1 MRQQSGRLRA
11 SHFAIRPLQSDE
23 SADFAACV
31 SLGLSAGGDKRIWPD
46 AGTGRTKYGTTTR
59 PAPDEISF
67 ASTTASNVSIPGFAA
82 ANHELKRLFDADS
95 QSATDAETW
104 FDDIRQGL
112 VQHLGREGA
121 EVIFAAS
128 GTDVELLTLCL
139 TAALTR
145 RPITNIFIAPDETGN
160 GVPLAAG
167 GFHFSDV
174 TALGIPVKA
183 GEAVEGL
190 VPDRIRVRT
199 IAIRRESGERRS
211 QHEIDAELIDA
222 VQDELEAD
230 RDVLVHVLD
239 TSKTGLRGVTR
250 NAARYL
256 AGLKPGRV
264 RIVIDACQLRSPIS
278 DLREYLAD
286 GFFVAVTGSKFAAG
300 PPFAG
305 ALLIPS
311 DLAQEMR
318 TGANLPAGL
327 ANYSAALDWPASLR
341 DRIALPFKSEMNI
354 GLGLRWVAALAHIAP
369 YAAVGEARQTLIKQ
383 RFVSL
388 VKSRVADIPG
398 VVLHSDDDG
407 ENLVSSAI
415 LPLTVLDANGRYLPL
430 AEAQG
435 LQSELRDP
443 RYGPVCHVGQPVRV
457 GPRSVL
463 RVAASAYDVGCIS
476 ARMNEGKSFDQ
487 ALAPLIADLDSF
499 FAKWSR
505 LGSGA

>member
-1 MRQQSGRLRA
+1 VRA
-11 SHFAIRPLQSDE
+11 
-23 SADFAACV
+23 V
-31 SLGLSAGGDKRIWPD
+31 
-46 AGTGRTKYGTTTR
+46 
-59 PAPDEISF
+59 
-67 ASTTASNVSIPGFAA
+67 
-82 ANHELKRLFDADS
+82 
-95 QSATDAETW
+95 
-104 FDDIRQGL
+104 
-112 VQHLGREGA
+112 
-121 EVIFAAS
+121 
-128 GTDVELLTLCL
+128 
-139 TAALTR
+139 
-145 RPITNIFIAPDETGN
+145 
-160 GVPLAAG
+160 
-167 GFHFSDV
+167 
-174 TALGIPVKA
+174 
-183 GEAVEGL
+183 
-190 VPDRIRVRT
+190 
-199 IAIRRESGERRS
+199 AIRRENGERRS
-211 QHEIDAELIDA
+211 QHEVDVELIDA
-222 VQDELEAD
+222 VQEELEAD

-250 NAARYL
+250 HAARYL

-305 ALLIPS
+305 ALLIPCDIAQEIGAGA
-311 DLAQEMR
+311 DLA
-318 TGANLPAGL
+318 PGL
-327 ANYSAALDWPASLR
+327 ADYSAALDWPASLR
-341 DRIALPFKSEMNI
+341 DRMVLPFKSEMNI

-369 YAAVGEARQTLIKQ
+369 YAAVSETRQTLFKQ

-388 VKSRVADIPG
+388 VKKRVADIPG
-398 VVLHSDDDG
+398 VVLHSDDDR

-430 AEAQG
+430 AEARRI
-435 LQSELRDP
+435 QSALRNSFQ
-443 RYGPVCHVGQPVRV
+443 GPVCHVGQPVSV

-499 FAKWSR
+499 FAKWSL

>member
-1 MRQQSGRLRA
+1 
-11 SHFAIRPLQSDE
+11 
-23 SADFAACV
+23 
-31 SLGLSAGGDKRIWPD
+31 
-46 AGTGRTKYGTTTR
+46 
-59 PAPDEISF
+59 
-67 ASTTASNVSIPGFAA
+67 
-82 ANHELKRLFDADS
+82 
-95 QSATDAETW
+95 
-104 FDDIRQGL
+104 
-112 VQHLGREGA
+112 
-121 EVIFAAS
+121 
-128 GTDVELLTLCL
+128 
-139 TAALTR
+139 
-145 RPITNIFIAPDETGN
+145 
-160 GVPLAAG
+160 
-167 GFHFSDV
+167 
-174 TALGIPVKA
+174 VKA

-190 VPDRIRVRT
+190 APDRIRVRT
-199 IAIRRESGERRS
+199 ITIRRESGERRS

-222 VQDELEAD
+222 VQEELKAD

-264 RIVIDACQLRSPIS
+264 RIIIDACQLRSPIS

-311 DLAQEMR
+311 DLAQEIR
-318 TGANLPAGL
+318 ADANLPAGL
-327 ANYSAALDWPASLR
+327 ADYSAALDWPASLR
-341 DRIALPFKSEMNI
+341 QKIVFSFKSEMNI

-369 YAAVGEARQTLIKQ
+369 YAAISEPQQTLIKQ
-383 RFVSL
+383 HFVSL
-388 VKSRVADIPG
+388 VKSRAADIPG

-415 LPLTVLDANGRYLPL
+415 LPLTALDVNGRYLPL
-430 AEAQG
+430 AEARRI
-435 LQSELRDP
+435 QSALRNSLH
-443 RYGPVCHVGQPVRV
+443 GPVCHVGQPVRV
-457 GPRSVL
+457 GARSVL

-499 FAKWSR
+499 FAKWSL